1 MSLEPIKDYEYG
13 ELLGE
18 GATGQVFA
26 GKRGDQDVAIKVL
39 KRLAINRKLIGY
51 SLSRLQRLPTHPNLV
66 KTYGFAMDGR
76 PVYIATSLHAHEANG
91 KVSGFS
97 LGSQCGGMDPDLAWA
112 IVRQIAE
119 GLGHLHKHGVV
130 HCSVNPGNVMVA
142 NPDTSEIKLTDY
154 AQGWLAE
161 VTHIDFSESFLYA
174 PPEQLRKPQEMFEGQ
189 SQRWDVYA
197 FGATAYRLLY
207 KQFPRGQ
214 RWISQMR
221 KGAVAFHPMALAD
234 VISQQPE
241 IQWPGTRDGFE
252 DQRQRLLEKC
262 LMLDPSDRYSD
273 MREVLDHF
281 ARIDRDEKL
290 SIERKD
296 SQERERVLTETSI
309 EARKRMGLFRK
320 AAIGLLGCLIVSV
333 LLNVT
338 SEARLTKRRQEIS
351 NLEERITSE
360 VGEAQGNAME
370 AKLEAER
377 FKSNLTYSQETADAF
392 LEFLLNARSPS
403 SPGYQSIDGYLVSA
417 SQHYERVLRAT
428 EGDSDLVVERLRA
441 QLGLARIEAQLGQQQ
456 SVTSKLGSL
465 VGEIQT
471 LPENLKQLN
480 QVQETLAAALLETGK
495 SKMAAGMLTGA
506 LQSLQESVKVY
517 NRLATSDGKNMDL
530 KRKFGRS
537 LFLYGQQ
544 LSRAGD
550 LIKALKSQQSSMQV
564 LESLAQSSAAREE
577 DEYYL
582 ALCQYEVGLI
592 KVWEGK
598 GIEAFEAFQLASQGY
613 SRLMS
618 QKPQVP
624 EYRFQLAKCLYYLG
638 ELSFQVKGDQEEAA
652 LARNSMYELLK
663 LLLEKDEA
671 NQDYQFYLALVFADM
686 AEMKRDAG
694 EREEAN
700 KLLVES
706 LAILTELHKS
716 KPKDS
721 DVTLQLA
728 MITVREGDFLLD
740 ARKASDALG
749 KMKAAEALFQEI
761 DDSGFQAGVP
771 DHVYHLR
778 RASMMSGYG
787 HALEAAGNA
796 DEAAAAF
803 RKAQAILAGIAAK
816 RPDDGR
822 ILNAIEAIESR
833 VPSESMKEPESTA
846 GS

>member
-13 ELLGE
+13 KLLGE

-26 GKRGDQDVAIKVL
+26 EKRGAKKIAIKVL

-51 SLSRLQRLPTHPNLV
+51 SLSRLRRLPQHPNLV
-66 KTYGFAMDGR
+66 EVYDFAMDGR
-76 PVYIATSLHAHEANG
+76 PLYIASSLHTHESNG
-91 KVSGFS
+91 KVAGFS
-97 LGSQCGGMDPDLAWA
+97 LESQCGGMDPDLAWA
-112 IVRQIAE
+112 IIRQIAE

-130 HCSVNPGNVMVA
+130 HCSMNPGNVMVA
-142 NPDTSEIKLTDY
+142 NPDTSEIKLTDF

-161 VTHIDFSESFLYA
+161 ITHIDFSESFLYA

-197 FGATAYRLLY
+197 FAATAYRLLY

-221 KGAVAFHPMALAD
+221 EGAVAFHPLAFAD

-241 IQWPGTRDGFE
+241 IQWAGTRDGFE

-262 LMLDPSDRYSD
+262 LMLDPRDRYTD
-273 MREVLDHF
+273 MREVLDQF
-281 ARIDRDEKL
+281 ERIDRDEKL

-296 SQERERVLTETSI
+296 SQERERVLSESSE
-309 EARKRMGLFRK
+309 EARKRMGVFRI
-320 AAIGLLGCLIVSV
+320 AAIGLLGCLIGSL

-338 SEARLTKRRQEIS
+338 SETRLSKRRQEIGEL
-351 NLEERITSE
+351 NERITSE
-360 VGEAQGNAME
+360 VGEAQSNATK
-370 AKLEAER
+370 ANLEADR
-377 FKSNLTYSQETADAF
+377 LKSNLAYSQETADAF
-392 LEFLLNARSPS
+392 LEFLLNAKSPS
-403 SPGYQSIDGYLVSA
+403 SPGYQSIDGYLTSA
-417 SQHYERVLRAT
+417 RQHYARVLRAT
-428 EGDSDLVVERLRA
+428 EGDSALVVERLRA
-441 QLGLARIEAQLGQQQ
+441 QLGLARIEAQLGQPET
-456 SVTSKLGSL
+456 VTSELGSL

-471 LPENLKQLN
+471 LPDNLKQLN
-480 QVQETLAAALLETGK
+480 QVQETFAAALLETGK

-517 NRLATSDGKNMDL
+517 NRLATNDSKNMDL
-530 KRKFGRS
+530 KRKLGRS

-550 LIKALKSQQSSMQV
+550 LTKALKSQQSAMQV
-564 LESLAQSSAAREE
+564 LETLAQSSDAREE

-592 KVWEGK
+592 RVWEGK
-598 GIEAFEAFQLASQGY
+598 GIEAFESFQLASQGY

-624 EYRFQLAKCLYYLG
+624 EYRFQLAKCLYHLG

-663 LLLEKDEA
+663 LLLAKDEA

-694 EREEAN
+694 ERDEAD
-700 KLLVES
+700 KYLSES
-706 LAILTELHKS
+706 LVVLSELHKS

-721 DVTLQLA
+721 DVMLHFA
-728 MITVREGDFLLD
+728 MVKVREGDFLLD
-740 ARKASDALG
+740 ARKVGEALG
-749 KMKAAEALFQEI
+749 AMKAAEALFQKI
-761 DDSGFQAGVP
+761 DDSGIQPGVP
-771 DHVYHLR
+771 DHVYHFR
-778 RASMMSGYG
+778 RATMMSSYG
-787 HALEAAGNA
+787 HALEAAGKA
-796 DEAAAAF
+796 TEAVAAF
-803 RKAQAILAGIAAK
+803 SKAQAILAGIAAT
-816 RPDDGR
+816 RPDDSR
-822 ILNAIEAIESR
+822 IQNAIEAMESR
-833 VPSESMKEPESTA
+833 VPSEPMRETEPTA

>member
-13 ELLGE
+13 ALLGE
-18 GATGQVFA
+18 GATGHVYA
-26 GKRGDQDVAIKVL
+26 GKRGSQAVAIKVL
-39 KRLAINRKLIGY
+39 KRLAVNRKLIGY
-51 SLSRLQRLPTHPNLV
+51 SLSRLQRLPQHPNLV
-66 KTYGFAMDGR
+66 QVYDFAMDGR
-76 PVYIATSLHAHEANG
+76 PLYIATSLHTHEANG
-91 KVSGFS
+91 KATGFS
-97 LGSQCGGMDPDLAWA
+97 LESQCGGMDPDLAWG
-112 IVRQIAE
+112 IIRQIAE

-142 NPDTSEIKLTDY
+142 NSDTSEIKLTDY

-161 VTHIDFSESFLYA
+161 ITHIDFSESFLYA
-174 PPEQLRKPQEMFEGQ
+174 SPEQLRKPQEMFEGQ

-197 FGATAYRLLY
+197 FAATAYRLLY

-214 RWISQMR
+214 RWISQVR
-221 KGAVAFHPMALAD
+221 EGAIAFHPMAFAD
-234 VISQQPE
+234 VSSQQPE
-241 IQWPGTRDGFE
+241 IQWPGTRNGFE
-252 DQRQRLLEKC
+252 DQRQRLLKKC
-262 LMLDPSDRYSD
+262 LMLDPGDRCSD

-281 ARIDRDEKL
+281 ERIDRDEKL

-296 SQERERVLTETSI
+296 SQERERVLSETSE
-309 EARKRMGLFRK
+309 EARTRMGVFRK
-320 AAIGLLGCLIVSV
+320 AAIGLLGCLIVSL

-338 SEARLTKRRQEIS
+338 SETRLSKRRQEIS
-351 NLEERITSE
+351 GLKERITKE
-360 VGEAQGNAME
+360 VGDAQASVMKV
-370 AKLEAER
+370 KLEADR
-377 FKSNLTYSQETADAF
+377 LKSNLAYSQETADAF
-392 LEFLLNARSPS
+392 LEFLLNAKSPS
-403 SPGYQSIDGYLVSA
+403 SPGYQSIDGYLASA
-417 SQHYERVLRAT
+417 RQHYDRVLRAT
-428 EGDSDLVVERLRA
+428 EGDSALVVERLRA
-441 QLGLARIEAQLGQQQ
+441 QLGLARIEVQLGQPEA
-456 SVTSKLGSL
+456 VISKLGSL

-495 SKMAAGMLTGA
+495 SKMAAGILTGA

-517 NRLATSDGKNMDL
+517 NRLVTNDGKNMDL

-550 LIKALKSQQSSMQV
+550 LTKGLKSQQSAMQV
-564 LESLAQSSAAREE
+564 LETLAQSSDAREE

-582 ALCQYEVGLI
+582 ALCQFEVGLI
-592 KVWEGK
+592 RVWEGK
-598 GIEAFEAFQLASQGY
+598 GIEAFESFQLASQGY

-663 LLLEKDEA
+663 LLLAKDEA
-671 NQDYQFYLALVFADM
+671 NQDYQFYLALAFADM

-700 KLLVES
+700 RFLGES
-706 LAILTELHKS
+706 LAILGELHKS
-716 KPKDS
+716 KPKDL
-721 DVTLQLA
+721 DITLHLA
-728 MITVREGDFLLD
+728 MVKVREGDFFLD
-740 ARKASDALG
+740 VRKPGDALD
-749 KMKAAEALFQEI
+749 KMKAAEALFLEI
-761 DDSGFQAGVP
+761 DGSGLQAGVP
-771 DHVYHLR
+771 DHVYQFR
-778 RASMMSGYG
+778 RANMISSHG

-796 DEAAAAF
+796 GEAVAAF
-803 RKAQAILAGIAAK
+803 GKAQTILKGLAAK
-816 RPDDGR
+816 RPDDSR
-822 ILNAIEAIESR
+822 IINAIEAIESR
-833 VPSESMKEPESTA
+833 VPSEPVKEAEPTA